1 MIVSEVTYRG
11 FPSFR
16 LRVDE
21 STKEPDDISFTFF
34 VLIKILPV
42 ADDDPDDEEG
52 DVDNRDEVTHAECGP
67 VVDHLHMLRLFLPAM
82 PALQSTPDP

>member
-1 MIVSEVTYRG
+1 MIFSEVTYRG

-21 STKEPDDISFTFF
+21 SAEEPDHFGFTFF
-34 VLIKILPV
+34 VLIKISLLPV
-42 ADDDPDDEEG
+42 ADDDPDDETG

-67 VVDHLHMLRLFLPAM
+67 VVDHLHMLRLF
-82 PALQSTPDP
+82 